1 MRVVIKV
8 IIMMLLVGVEVPNY
22 LGIEI
27 VCEQHIISKKSTGT
41 PRRAASLKCLL

>member
-27 VCEQHIISKKSTGT
+27 VCEQHLISKKKHRDT
-41 PRRAASLKCLL
+41 PPCY